1 MITFLFRWKSVGR
14 FVPIMIW
21 CREFL
26 FKCLIQ
32 TYVGLLFSWH
42 LVCLLLYKVIYK
54 MSSKASPYPSLPW
67 YRIPISL
74 PPSWSLLS
82 RSARWAS
89 WQFGPPVWNRSTV
102 WQSTTLMWL
111 RAWLTEVEEVVSAW
125 CSRLATGRI
134 ASTRLRTEVS
144 HSGDGSSVRGVMDRG
159 KHLAFYLFCLLSV
172 TKENRAATTG
182 FT

>member
-1 MITFLFRWKSVGR
+1 MTVNYAG
-14 FVPIMIW
+14 V
-21 CREFL
+21 
-26 FKCLIQ
+26 
-32 TYVGLLFSWH
+32 T
-42 LVCLLLYKVIYK
+42 
-54 MSSKASPYPSLPW
+54 SS
-67 YRIPISL
+67 
-74 PPSWSLLS
+74 
-82 RSARWAS
+82 
-89 WQFGPPVWNRSTV
+89 
-102 WQSTTLMWL
+102 
-111 RAWLTEVEEVVSAW
+111 LTDEGGGVVSAW